1 MNKQKEMLFP
11 LPIGNISS
19 DKSKEIFV
27 LGENIKLDLTLVRD
41 LNYTEDYCF
50 SGWRLSNSEKTYNKI
65 IDFIEEIE
73 TLSSQSEEIVYA
85 VFNFVRKNGI
95 DNRTFTEKIDE
106 KASTKF
112 LDVEIVSEIF
122 DDIINTIEEY
132 RTRTNSENELNR
144 CVVKWYPDSVNTMF
158 YDKNNQLQRS
168 NWFIAVSI
176 DKIPT
181 YVYETHFDKIVFI
194 GVNETWK
201 EIVQKTDVAEDIA
214 RELISKT
221 ECLGW
226 S

>member
-27 LGENIKLDLTLVRD
+27 LGENIKLDLTLVRV

-106 KASTKF
+106 KASSKF
-112 LDVEIVSEIF
+112 QDVEAVSEIF
-122 DDIINTIEEY
+122 DDIVNTIEEY

-158 YDKNNQLQRS
+158 YDKNNKLQRS
-168 NWFIAVSI
+168 NWYIALNI

-181 YVYETHFDKIVFI
+181 YVYEAHFDKIVFI

-201 EIVQKTDVAEDIA
+201 ELVQKTNVAEDIA
-214 RELISKT
+214 RELISIT
-221 ECLGW
+221 ECRGW